1 MELSCLHGCSARDLF
16 YLLLEVEYQIQ
27 LLYLVITI
35 NYLKLQSQI
44 FAGTKITM
52 DKSKFFNSSSKKRDF
67 SDQSYNGEEAKK
79 AREGSLN
86 DSSVSLDDVLL
97 RLKQKKFA
105 K

>member
-1 MELSCLHGCSARDLF
+1 MELSCLHGCSTLDLF
-16 YLLLEVEYQIQ
+16 YFLREVEYQIQ

-52 DKSKFFNSSSKKRDF
+52 DKSKFFNSSPNKRDL
-67 SDQSYNGEEAKK
+67 SNQSYNGEEAKK

-86 DSSVSLDDVLL
+86 DSSVSLDDVLTYWG
-97 RLKQKKFA
+97 
-105 K
+105 